1 MYKVKKGNNNMTVE
15 EMIKS
20 GVSFDDVVATIEEMY
35 EKEHSDKV
43 VGIAREAL
51 VEALCD
57 YGMALKVFEEADR
70 AKVFDMA
77 TETFVE
83 MESQLKSLDTILS
96 GLEKRVPKT
105 TEKDP
110 DEILRKFFEGLK

>member
-20 GVSFDDVVATIEEMY
+20 GVSFDDVMATIEEMY
-35 EKEHSDKV
+35 EKEQSDKAV
-43 VGIAREAL
+43 DVAREAL
-51 VEALCD
+51 AEAICD
-57 YGMALKVFEEADR
+57 YGMALKMFGEADR
-70 AKVFDMA
+70 AKIFDMA

-83 MESQLKSLDTILS
+83 MEGQIKSLNTILS